1 MKIEKA
7 KTAVAISTG
16 ALSGDGVVTSKKT
29 LGEIPHLFLDRDALS
44 SMDPETVVY
53 YVECHEAVAAGTQGG
68 LFFGTSTVR
77 PGRVGDE
84 YFMTKGHFHSRR
96 ETAEYY
102 WGISGSG
109 VLLLMDESGVCR
121 AEEVT
126 SGSLHY
132 IPGRVAHRLINTG
145 EDDLIVGAC
154 WPSDA
159 GHDYG
164 SIETKGFP
172 VRVFCRDGRPVL
184 EEKKR

>member
-44 SMDPETVVY
+44 HMDPETVVY
-53 YVECHEAVAAGTQGG
+53 SVECHEAVKEGTPGG
-68 LFFGTSTVR
+68 LFFGTSTVK

-121 AEEVT
+121 AEEMT

>member
-1 MKIEKA
+1 MIEKA
-7 KTAVAISTG
+7 KNTVNAATG
-16 ALSGDGVVTSKKT
+16 ALSGDGVAASGKK
-29 LGEIPHLFLDRDALS
+29 LGQIAHLFRDRDALS
-44 SMDPETVVY
+44 RMDPETVVY
-53 YVECHEAVAAGTQGG
+53 SVECHEAVAAGTPGG

-77 PGRVGDE
+77 SGRVGDE

-109 VLLLMDESGVCR
+109 VLLLMDENGVCR

-126 SGSLHY
+126 AGSLHY

-145 EDDLIVGAC
+145 EDDLVVGAC

-172 VRVFCRDGRPVL
+172 VRVVCSDGTPVL